1 MNYKEIVKFL
11 KQGKI
16 AMLPK
21 YEGYFYWNFGK
32 DCMYFKN
39 KDYIKYNLDK
49 EKKRDDWFYII

>member
-1 MNYKEIVKFL
+1 
-11 KQGKI
+11 
-16 AMLPK
+16 MLPK

-39 KDYIKYNLDK
+39 KDYIKYDLDK